1 MAPEPCCD
9 ASIGRLPCW
18 TACFGINKH
27 SFPGVHRPLLD
38 YLRVLCIDEFDEC
51 LRVSPEA
58 TTALLSSAHANS
70 HFEEK
75 PQVSRGERDSL

>member
-1 MAPEPCCD
+1 M
-9 ASIGRLPCW
+9 
-18 TACFGINKH
+18 
-27 SFPGVHRPLLD
+27 HRPLLD

-58 TTALLSSAHANS
+58 TMTLLSSAHANS

-75 PQVSRGERDSL
+75 PQVSRREQNRF